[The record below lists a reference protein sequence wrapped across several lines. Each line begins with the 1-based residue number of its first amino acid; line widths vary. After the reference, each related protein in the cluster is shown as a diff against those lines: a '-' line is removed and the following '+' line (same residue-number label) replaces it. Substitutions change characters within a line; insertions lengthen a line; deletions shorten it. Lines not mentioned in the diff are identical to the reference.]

1 MEEKIC
7 FLVVEA
13 QIRSRLVLIWE
24 IKKKGLENNVI
35 FFLKDEAPGKVN
47 PTTL

>member
-1 MEEKIC
+1 MEEKVC

-24 IKKKGLENNVI
+24 IKEKGIENNVI
-35 FFLKDEAPGKVN
+35 FLLKDEAPGKVN
-47 PTTL
+47 